1 MSSSL
6 SLWRR
11 FASLIFLATLSLAG
25 CRTPTPT
32 GLPAPGVQTV
42 SPQPVTGAQP
52 LFEDVTKSA
61 GLDYHWSIVGKRPL
75 TILQTIGNGCAFL
88 DYDGDGN
95 LDILL
100 VGPHPA
106 LYKGDGKG
114 HFTDV
119 TKETGL
125 DKLSGHFLG
134 CAVGDY
140 DNDGYPDIYL
150 SAYRG
155 GVLLHNESATGG
167 KREEG
172 KGNSGEAALQIASGN
187 RVFRDVTKEAG
198 IAPQPWGTSCTF
210 TDFDGDGKLDL
221 YIGNYVIYGPDT
233 KPQLC
238 DFHGVLSSCGPRYY
252 KPEFGVLYHNAGNGR
267 FVDVTGAQ
275 GLNKPN
281 VSGKAL
287 GVAAAD
293 YDGSGHQSLAI
304 ANDEMPGNLMARQGK
319 TFKDM
324 GVESGTAYGSEGGVH
339 GGMGVDW
346 GDYDNDGKL
355 DLCVA
360 TYQQEPKCL
369 YHNTGQG
376 LFVEQSA
383 RLGVGEKTTGYVAF
397 GLKFIDYDNDGFLD
411 LIIANGH
418 VEDNVGDIDH
428 GAAYREPTQLFHN
441 VGGAKFVETSGEA
454 GPSFA
459 KTLVGRGLAVGD
471 FDNDGRIDALVV
483 DAEGTPLLLHNVA
496 PHPGHW
502 LLCNL
507 VGAKSNRD
515 GIGALLTIEAG
526 GKKLLRRCA
535 TDGSYMSASD
545 KRVHVGLGNATTA
558 TITIRWPSGL
568 VTTHPNLPVDQII
581 TLKETGSKESGTPP
595 LARK

>member
-1 MSSSL
+1 MSSQVSF
-6 SLWRR
+6 WR
-11 FASLIFLATLSLAG
+11 SLICLGLLSVLTLAG
-25 CRTPTPT
+25 CRPTTSTVTANTNAPT
-32 GLPAPGVQTV
+32 
-42 SPQPVTGAQP
+42 VTSSKIQP
-52 LFEDVTKSA
+52 LFEDIAQSA
-61 GLDYHWSIVGKRPL
+61 GLDYHWSIIGKRPL

-106 LYKGDGKG
+106 LYKGDSKG

-119 TKETGL
+119 TKATGL
-125 DKLSGHFLG
+125 DKLAGRFLG

-155 GVLLHNESATGG
+155 GVLLHNEGSGAT
-167 KREEG
+167 R
-172 KGNSGEAALQIASGN
+172 LY
-187 RVFRDVTKEAG
+187 RDVTKEAG

-210 TDFDGDGKLDL
+210 TDYDNDGKLDL
-221 YIGNYVIYGPDT
+221 YICNYVVYGPNT
-233 KPQLC
+233 KTQLC
-238 DFHGVLSSCGPRYY
+238 DFHGILSSCGPRYY
-252 KPEFGVLYHNAGNGR
+252 NPEFGVLYHNTGNGR
-267 FVDVTGAQ
+267 FVDVTRAM

-319 TFKDM
+319 AFKDL

-383 RLGVGEKTTGYVAF
+383 RMGLAEKTTGYVAF

-418 VEDNVGDIDH
+418 VEDNVAEIDH
-428 GAAYREPTQLFHN
+428 GASYREPTQLFHN
-441 VGGAKFVETSGEA
+441 VNGTKFVETSGEA

-471 FDNDGRIDALVV
+471 FDNDGRMDALIV
-483 DAEGTPLLLHNVA
+483 DAEGTPLLLHNIV
-496 PHPGHW
+496 PKPGHW

-507 VGAKSNRD
+507 VGTKSNRD

-545 KRVHVGLGNATTA
+545 RRVHVGLGDATTA
-558 TITIRWPSGL
+558 TITVRWPSGI
-568 VTTHPNLPVDQII
+568 VTTHRNLPADQIV
-581 TLKETGSKESGTPP
+581 TLQENGTQPI
-595 LARK
+595 ARK